1 MLVTAWEFESPLRH
15 HKKINGLEEIFFL
28 LARFSFS
35 AATYLPHFAPTFG
48 KLPKIFCISACQPPR
63 LLRGTRSTL
72 TTLLFVKLLM
82 GILTECLWGA
92 FFFSLHSPSSLS
104 LVSSK
109 KIRPPPAFCTE
120 EGRNAGYPASWV
132 VPTAFF
138 TRPSQPLDQ
147 KTSSKGNVLRK

>member
-1 MLVTAWEFESPLRH
+1 VGVSPWKFESSLRH

-35 AATYLPHFAPTFG
+35 AATHLPHFAPTFG
-48 KLPKIFCISACQPPR
+48 KLPKIFCISACQHPR

-82 GILTECLWGA
+82 GILTECLRGA
-92 FFFSLHSPSSLS
+92 FFFSLHSSSLS
-104 LVSSK
+104 LVSSQ

-120 EGRNAGYPASWV
+120 EGRNAG
-132 VPTAFF
+132 
-138 TRPSQPLDQ
+138 
-147 KTSSKGNVLRK
+147 